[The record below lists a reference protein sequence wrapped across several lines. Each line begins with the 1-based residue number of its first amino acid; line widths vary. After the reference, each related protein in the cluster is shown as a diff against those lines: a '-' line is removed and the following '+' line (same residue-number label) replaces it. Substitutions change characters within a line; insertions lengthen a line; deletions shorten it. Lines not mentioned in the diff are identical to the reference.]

1 MPNWCSNQATIHGT
15 KEQILELV
23 GAYERG
29 GVIENYLPTPR
40 DPEDPTKLLGEDQA
54 LGKEA
59 NDKTSWYYWRNKHW
73 GTKWDF
79 GKTEYT
85 ADEECDW
92 QVDEEGYGLVHLRFE
107 TAWSPP
113 IGWYEALNALDMT
126 VEAYYFEPGVS
137 FCGQWS
143 NPTEGIVDEEI
154 EIRHPSDVPY
164 IISQMFNTEEFYQ
177 DTGDLID
184 D

>member
-1 MPNWCSNQATIHGT
+1 M
-15 KEQILELV
+15 
-23 GAYERG
+23 
-29 GVIENYLPTPR
+29 
-40 DPEDPTKLLGEDQA
+40 GED
-54 LGKEA
+54 KPFETE
-59 NDKTSWYYWRNKHW
+59 TSWYHWRNKHW

-113 IGWYEALNALDMT
+113 IGLYEALNALDMT
-126 VEAYYFEPGVS
+126 VEAYFFEPGVS

-143 NPTEGIVDEEI
+143 NPVEGIIDEVI
-154 EIRHPSDVPY
+154 EIDNPAIYLILYNRYSIQKNFTRRYNTIY
-164 IISQMFNTEEFYQ
+164 IVEVAPLLW
-177 DTGDLID
+177 DGD
-184 D
+184 

>member
-15 KEQILELV
+15 KEQILELA

-40 DPEDPTKLLGEDQA
+40 DADGELRED
-54 LGKEA
+54 
-59 NDKTSWYYWRNKHW
+59 WYDWRLSNW
-73 GTKWDF
+73 GCKWDF

-92 QVDEEGYGLVHLRFE
+92 QVDEEGYGVVHLRFD

-113 IGWYEALNALDMT
+113 IGLYEALNALDMT
-126 VEAYYFEPGVS
+126 VEAYYFEPMMA

-143 NPTEGIVDEEI
+143 NPVEGIVDEEI
-154 EIRHPSDVPY
+154 SIDKPENIPY
-164 IISQMFNTEEFYQ
+164 TIQQVFNTQEFYEEV
-177 DTGDLID
+177 
-184 D
+184 

>member
-15 KEQILELV
+15 KDQILELV

-29 GVIENYLPTPR
+29 GVIEHYLPTPR
-40 DPEDPTKLLGEDQA
+40 EPDDQSRLLGED
-54 LGKEA
+54 KPFNPDE
-59 NDKTSWYYWRNKHW
+59 DTTTSWYYWRIANW

-113 IGWYEALNALDMT
+113 AGLYEALDKLDMT
-126 VEAYYFEPGVS
+126 VEAYYFEPGCA

-143 NPTEGIVDEEI
+143 NPVEGIIDEVI
-154 EIRHPSDVPY
+154 DIDNPKMIPY
-164 IISQMFNTEEFYQ
+164 TISQIFNTEEFYE
-177 DTGDLID
+177 DTGDLIE
-184 D
+184 

>member
-40 DPEDPTKLLGEDQA
+40 EPDDPTKLLGQDKPFNPDEDTTQ
-54 LGKEA
+54 
-59 NDKTSWYYWRNKHW
+59 SWYYWRIANW

-92 QVDEEGYGLVHLRFE
+92 QVDEMGYGVVHLRFE

-143 NPTEGIVDEEI
+143 NPIEGIVDEEI

-164 IISQMFNTEEFYQ
+164 IISEIFNTEEFYQ
-177 DTGDLID
+177 DTGDLIE
-184 D
+184 

>member
-40 DPEDPTKLLGEDQA
+40 DPETDMMIGEGDTFQN
-54 LGKEA
+54 K
-59 NDKTSWYYWRNKHW
+59 NSWYYWRINNW

-85 ADEECDW
+85 PDEECDW
-92 QVDEEGYGLVHLRFE
+92 QVDEMGYGVVNLKFD
-107 TAWSPP
+107 TAWNPP
-113 IGWYEALNALDMT
+113 LGLYEALNKLDMT
-126 VEAYYFEPGVS
+126 VEAYYFEPDMK

-143 NPTEGIVDEEI
+143 NPVEGIVDEHIDFKHHSEI
-154 EIRHPSDVPY
+154 PYTIRMWF
-164 IISQMFNTEEFYQ
+164 INEQ
-177 DTGDLID
+177 DLEDKLI
-184 D
+184 

>member
-15 KEQILELV
+15 KEQILELA

-40 DPEDPTKLLGEDQA
+40 DPETDMMIGEGDTFQN
-54 LGKEA
+54 K
-59 NDKTSWYYWRNKHW
+59 NSWYYWRIRNW

-113 IGWYEALNALDMT
+113 AGLYEALDKLDMT
-126 VEAYYFEPGVS
+126 VEAYYWEPGCA

-143 NPTEGIVDEEI
+143 NPVEGIIDEVIDIDKPENI
-154 EIRHPSDVPY
+154 PY
-164 IISQMFNTEEFYQ
+164 TIQQVFNTEEFYQ
-177 DTGDLID
+177 DTGDLIE
-184 D
+184 

>member
-15 KEQILELV
+15 KDQILELV

-40 DPEDPTKLLGEDQA
+40 EPDDPTKLLGEDDSFQN
-54 LGKEA
+54 K
-59 NDKTSWYYWRNKHW
+59 NSWYYWRIANW

-92 QVDEEGYGLVHLRFE
+92 QVDEEGYGVVHLRFD

-113 IGWYEALNALDMT
+113 VGWYEALNALDMI

-154 EIRHPSDVPY
+154 EIHNPSDVPY
-164 IISQMFNTEEFYQ
+164 TIQQTFNTEEFYQ
-177 DTGDLID
+177 DTGDLI
-184 D
+184 

>member
-1 MPNWCSNQATIHGT
+1 MWAEEKPFN
-15 KEQILELV
+15 
-23 GAYERG
+23 
-29 GVIENYLPTPR
+29 P
-40 DPEDPTKLLGEDQA
+40 DEDTT
-54 LGKEA
+54 
-59 NDKTSWYYWRNKHW
+59 TSWYYWRIANW

-92 QVDEEGYGLVHLRFE
+92 QVDEEGYGVVHLRFE

-143 NPTEGIVDEEI
+143 NPVEGIIDECI
-154 EIRHPSDVPY
+154 EIHNPSDVPY
-164 IISQMFNTEEFYQ
+164 IISQVFNTEEFYE
-177 DTGDLID
+177 DTGDLIE
-184 D
+184 

>member
-29 GVIENYLPTPR
+29 GVIEHYLPTQR
-40 DPEDPTKLLGEDQA
+40 DPESDMMVGEGDTFQN
-54 LGKEA
+54 K
-59 NDKTSWYYWRNKHW
+59 NSWYYWRIKNW

-79 GKTEYT
+79 GKTPYT

-107 TAWSPP
+107 TANNPP

-126 VEAYYFEPGVS
+126 VEAYFWEPGYA

-143 NPTEGIVDEEI
+143 NPVEGIVDEVI
-154 EIRHPSDVPY
+154 EIHNPSDVPY
-164 IISQMFNTEEFYQ
+164 TIQQTFNTEEFYE
-177 DTGDLID
+177 DTGDLI
-184 D
+184 

>member
-15 KEQILELV
+15 KEQILELA

-29 GVIENYLPTPR
+29 AVIQNYLPV
-40 DPEDPTKLLGEDQA
+40 PEDVE
-54 LGKEA
+54 
-59 NDKTSWYYWRNKHW
+59 DKTEYRRNHW

-92 QVDEEGYGLVHLRFE
+92 QVDEEGYGLVHLRFD

-113 IGWYEALNALDMT
+113 IGWYEALNVLDMT
-126 VEAYYFEPGVS
+126 VEAYYYEPLMQ
-137 FCGQWS
+137 FYGQWT
-143 NPTEGIVDEEI
+143 NPVEGILDEYFSFDTKKEI
-154 EIRHPSDVPY
+154 PYTIRMWFINDEDLEEEQY
-164 IISQMFNTEEFYQ
+164 I
-177 DTGDLID
+177 
-184 D
+184 

>member
-15 KEQILELV
+15 KDQILELV

-40 DPEDPTKLLGEDQA
+40 DPEDPTKLLGEDDSFQR
-54 LGKEA
+54 K
-59 NDKTSWYYWRNKHW
+59 DSWYHWRNKHW

-92 QVDEEGYGLVHLRFE
+92 QVDEEGYGVVHLRFE

-113 IGWYEALNALDMT
+113 IGLYEALNALDMT
-126 VEAYYFEPGVS
+126 IEAYFFEPGAG

-143 NPTEGIVDEEI
+143 NPVEGIIDEVI
-154 EIRHPSDVPY
+154 DIHNPSDVPY
-164 IISQMFNTEEFYQ
+164 IISQVFNTEEFYE
-177 DTGDLID
+177 DTGDLI
-184 D
+184 